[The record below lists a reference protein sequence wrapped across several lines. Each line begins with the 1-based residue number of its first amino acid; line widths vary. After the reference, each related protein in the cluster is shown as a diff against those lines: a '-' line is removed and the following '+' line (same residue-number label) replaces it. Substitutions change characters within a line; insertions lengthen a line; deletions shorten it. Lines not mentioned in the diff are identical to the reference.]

1 MYIVKLKHICYNK
14 RMNLKEALKE
24 IKHLQQQNQRLE
36 EKHHDLSKEHHNLS
50 KEHRDLSIEYEKA
63 LRLLFEANEKL
74 NLVLKEKENVI
85 EKYTIER
92 IKTFIPK
99 TEVMNPVIIN
109 EVEGLVKEKKV
120 RKEKSKNFENFDFE
134 RHVSETRYEKPE
146 ETVCP
151 SCGHDLSVASEK
163 VRYVVES
170 IPATLKVTKIIKQS
184 CKCSVCNPKDNQI
197 YYPLSTSLFP
207 GSIMTH
213 SFAAFISYHKYELGI
228 PFEHLSRHLKET
240 LDIDVSKQNLALYMA
255 RVAAIL
261 APIYHQMKDDLLHNQ
276 AKVIHADETTLS
288 ISKRPESDLD
298 RKKSYVYVYTSSY
311 YDQQIAIYDFH
322 ESRAIDRTAAW
333 LSDYQGTIVC
343 DDYAGYT
350 KLRKD
355 NSNIKLQRC
364 FAHVRRRFSDIV
376 KTLPEEN
383 HSSSYAKK
391 ILDVIGKLF
400 YLESTYKKE
409 KLTAADILI
418 RRNKE
423 HPQILKELEELL
435 FNPVYKSGSAL
446 EGAVNYAKKV
456 WPELSTYLTS
466 GHIEISNNI
475 AERAVKPFVINRK
488 VFMTSGSYDGA
499 RYTTLLFSIIR
510 TARMN
515 DLNVS
520 KYLEYVLD
528 HIQTKDIK
536 DLLHYSSS
544 LDKSLRNT

>member
-1 MYIVKLKHICYNK
+1 MCYTEGMK
-14 RMNLKEALKE
+14 LKEALKE
-24 IKHLQQQNQRLE
+24 IKRLQQQNQQLE
-36 EKHHDLSKEHHNLS
+36 EKQHVLLKQHD
-50 KEHRDLSIEYEKA
+50 DLTSEYEKA

-74 NLVLKEKENVI
+74 NLVLKEKENVV

-92 IKTFIPK
+92 IKKFIPQ
-99 TEVMNPVIIN
+99 TEVTKPIIIN
-109 EVEGLVKEKKV
+109 EVEALVKESRV

-134 RHVSETRYEKPE
+134 RHVSETRYEKPDMDA
-146 ETVCP
+146 CP
-151 SCGHDLSVASEK
+151 SCGHDLSIASEK

-184 CKCSVCNPKDNQI
+184 CKCNVCNPKDNQI

-228 PFEHLSRHLKET
+228 PFEHLSRHIKET
-240 LDIDVSKQNLALYMA
+240 LDIEISKQNLALYMA
-255 RVAAIL
+255 RVANIL
-261 APIYHQMKDDLLHNQ
+261 APLYQKMKDDLLHNQ
-276 AKVIHADETTLS
+276 VRVIHADETTLS
-288 ISKRPESDLD
+288 ISKRPESDMD

-311 YDQQIAIYDFH
+311 YDRQIAIYDFH

-343 DDYAGYT
+343 DDFKGYT
-350 KLRKD
+350 KLKKD
-355 NSNIKLQRC
+355 NPNIKLQRC
-364 FAHVRRRFSDIV
+364 FAHVRRRFADIV

-383 HSSSYAKK
+383 HSLSYAKK

-400 YLESTYKKE
+400 YLESIYKKE
-409 KLTAADILI
+409 KLIAPDLLK

-423 HPQILKELEELL
+423 HPPILKELEELL
-435 FNPVYKSGSAL
+435 FNHVYKPGSAL
-446 EGAVNYAKKV
+446 EGAVNYAKNI
-456 WPELSTYLTS
+456 WHDLSTYLTS
-466 GHIEISNNI
+466 GYIEISNNI

-528 HIQTKDIK
+528 NIQTKDIK
-536 DLLHYSSS
+536 DLLPYSSS